1 MKKVFRNSFYY
12 DNFREEEYFTIEY
25 FKILCASCYFSINAS
40 CNDRLIVPSI
50 NPLRYEEHDFTHF
63 QVPSSQVPS
72 SQVPSSQVPSS
83 QVPSSQVPS
92 SQVPSS
98 QVPSSQVPS
107 SQVPSSQ
114 VPSSQV
120 PSSQVPYK
128 KFEYKMLNS
137 NRAVIRYSRLNI
149 LVETEAPYKVIC
161 LVSDELNYYL
171 PIKDRLTHNFFNKY
185 FGADYNN
192 IKYKIIRDCYTYKG
206 ESEYV
211 VNTSELHT
219 YINTLN
225 LLPYE
230 KYIEEIQEILER
242 RFNLTRARYIS
253 IHVDNEKVKIRV
265 NIFKRLYDSISN
277 VPETLKS
284 KRSKGKYKAKDKN
297 LILELRAM
305 SDDCNLASFL

>member
-1 MKKVFRNSFYY
+1 MSFSSRLWRFRNGERTAGTCNICMKKVFRNSFYY

-63 QVPSSQVPS
+63 
-72 SQVPSSQVPSS
+72 
-83 QVPSSQVPS
+83 
-92 SQVPSS
+92 
-98 QVPSSQVPS
+98 
-107 SQVPSSQ
+107 Q

>member
-1 MKKVFRNSFYY
+1 
-12 DNFREEEYFTIEY
+12 
-25 FKILCASCYFSINAS
+25 
-40 CNDRLIVPSI
+40 
-50 NPLRYEEHDFTHF
+50 
-63 QVPSSQVPS
+63 
-72 SQVPSSQVPSS
+72 
-83 QVPSSQVPS
+83 
-92 SQVPSS
+92 
-98 QVPSSQVPS
+98 
-107 SQVPSSQ
+107 
-114 VPSSQV
+114 
-120 PSSQVPYK
+120 
-128 KFEYKMLNS
+128 MLNS